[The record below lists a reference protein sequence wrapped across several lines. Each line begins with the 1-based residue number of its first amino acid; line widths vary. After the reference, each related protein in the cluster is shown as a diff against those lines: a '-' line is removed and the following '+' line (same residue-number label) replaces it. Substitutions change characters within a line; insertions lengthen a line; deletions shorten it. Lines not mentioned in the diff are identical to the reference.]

1 MSYIGAL
8 GVSTFDDEIEDPNNT
23 LVNRIVSDIN
33 NTINYECT
41 TSNILV
47 GCIRDTSNVLV
58 QRITDEVG
66 HTSNYADRLDL
77 RIKTLEGSEG
87 SPGDISLGIPV
98 IPSTGGFYDSICHS
112 GSYTCELFGWCIGP
126 YDGNFVRN

>member
-1 MSYIGAL
+1 MSLYIGAL
-8 GVSTFDDEIEDPNNT
+8 GVNTFDDELEDASNT
-23 LVNRIVSDIN
+23 LVNRIVYDIN
-33 NTINYECT
+33 NTSNYVWT

-77 RIKTLEGSEG
+77 RIKALEGTEG
-87 SPGDISLGIPV
+87 SPGDISLGIPA
-98 IPSTGGFYDSICHS
+98 IPSTGLIALAGSIA
-112 GSYTCELFGWCIGP
+112 
-126 YDGNFVRN
+126 